1 MRAYRTRSNLDEEKR
16 RPKPAPR
23 VGLISFGSRYEG
35 APLQTTPLHFAIE
48 WPERSGTAPRAA
60 YAQSPRWVKSC
71 PDSPKDRLPLYPR
84 KRTQDGHRAMSEKCQ
99 FQTHAPRQKAQC
111 VGRVLTSS
119 RRADDFR
126 CAPDDRRKQGL
137 QTPPSL
143 ERTMAGTAPYVRCSS
158 RAVSS
163 LGMWSIP
170 SCPYASSSR
179 HQRRSPASA

>member
-99 FQTHAPRQKAQC
+99 QRKSAVHTWPLADAVRHRRCFRSMLQPQSRRCSNMQH
-111 VGRVLTSS
+111 VGRPKPSEAGGVREVPPHLTF
-119 RRADDFR
+119 DML
-126 CAPDDRRKQGL
+126 CL
-137 QTPPSL
+137 
-143 ERTMAGTAPYVRCSS
+143 
-158 RAVSS
+158 
-163 LGMWSIP
+163 
-170 SCPYASSSR
+170 SSS
-179 HQRRSPASA
+179 QEID